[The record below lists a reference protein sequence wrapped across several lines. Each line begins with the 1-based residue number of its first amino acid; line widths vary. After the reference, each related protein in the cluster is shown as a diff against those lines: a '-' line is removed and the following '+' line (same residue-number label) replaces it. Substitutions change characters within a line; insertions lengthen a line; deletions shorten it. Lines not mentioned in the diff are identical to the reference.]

1 MFDYSKLQPYDV
13 YSHLY
18 EISKFEKTDDLT
30 EEENEKLSKICICII
45 NVEKSVERKEKII
58 PWINTLGLNAY
69 IFKAV
74 DGTKM
79 NIHDTFHPEIKII
92 EYNKHYFMLDYTRRF
107 DRDVRSPL
115 STGMIGD
122 ALSHQFLYNMIQFQ
136 NHHDYVLIME
146 DDASL
151 IKEPHIVRKYLA
163 NLPSTFDMAFLNSES
178 KWYPVTPT
186 TPINDYYSNIERQFF
201 NASVSYVISKAG
213 AAKLLAYTRHD
224 VTRPPDDLVSNP
236 HVLGLYTVIASN
248 EFLFGCD
255 YSFESDTA
263 RFSTNL
269 SDIIDS

>member
-1 MFDYSKLQPYDV
+1 MTDYSKLQPYDV
-13 YSHLY
+13 YSHLT
-18 EISKFEKTDDLT
+18 EISKFENTDDLT
-30 EEENEKLSKICICII
+30 KEENEKLSKICICII
-45 NVEKSVERKEKII
+45 NVEKSIERKEKII
-58 PWINTLGLNAY
+58 PWINTLGLDTY

-92 EYNKHYFMLDYTRRF
+92 EYNKHYFMLDYTRKF
-107 DRDVRSPL
+107 DHELRGPL
-115 STGMIGD
+115 GTGMIGD

-136 NHHDYVLIME
+136 TNYDSILIME

-151 IKEPHIVRKYLA
+151 IKEPHIIRKYLA
-163 NLPSTFDMAFLNSES
+163 NLPTTFDMAFLNSES
-178 KWYPVTPT
+178 KWYPISPT
-186 TPINDYYSNIERQFF
+186 TPINDYYSNIERHYF
-201 NASVSYVISKAG
+201 NAPVSYVISKEG
-213 AAKLLAYTRHD
+213 AAKLLVYTRHD

-236 HVLGLYTVIASN
+236 HVLGLYTVIVSN

-269 SDIIDS
+269 